1 MGYTKE
7 EYEELI
13 NTSSIFYIKPESE
26 PALYKKEKYKFVTYL
41 AEYFDKFVYT
51 GKNFRAIGEEFVDA
65 ALVSLRNFDPQKS
78 ADPLKPDFIH
88 YFARVL
94 KNSVK
99 KSRAKEAAAKRR
111 VGIVVPNEGL
121 MIKVNRC
128 VQYLLSKHKDPY
140 SKECVTSIAKYAR
153 CSEPK
158 VRECFKMIR
167 ETYIPC
173 GTFTDEEGQ
182 EVGVFDRIDSRHY
195 ADDGLMQEENC
206 EELLEKIEAVYNGL
220 QNRDTQR
227 KLFSMWI
234 TMYLIE
240 ISNSANEK
248 FIRKLEQEDFFDK
261 DIVDFYKKMGRPPQK
276 GELANLCGVSLQ
288 SASRTFRMFEDKIR
302 AVFF

>member
-13 NTSSIFYIKPESE
+13 NGSSIFYIKPESD
-26 PALYKKEKYKFVTYL
+26 PVLYEKEKYKFVTYL
-41 AEYFDKFVYT
+41 AEYFSKFVYT
-51 GKNFRAIGEEFVDA
+51 GKKFQAIGEEFVNA
-65 ALVSLRNFDPQKS
+65 ALISLRNFDPQKS

-99 KSRAKEAAAKRR
+99 KSRAKEAAATRR
-111 VGIVVPNEGL
+111 IGIVVPNEDL

-195 ADDGLMQEENC
+195 ADDGLIQEENC

-234 TMYLIE
+234 TTFLVELSDKLPDSFLSKIKRCGFYSEE
-240 ISNSANEK
+240 IAS
-248 FIRKLEQEDFFDK
+248 
-261 DIVDFYKKMGRPPQK
+261 FYKKNKRKPRN
-276 GELANLCGVSLQ
+276 GEIAELCGLSLP
-288 SASRTFRMFEDKIR
+288 SASRTIRMFEEK
-302 AVFF
+302 VKQM